1 MATINTNKA
10 AMFIKVVETIEKR
23 LEPVSSVMS
32 STWSVIEM
40 ETLEDGF
47 DVTISITRVEDLGF
61 LAEFPEE
68 YDYLFQ
74 RVKDGSDKKV
84 LKDII
89 DSNRVINAL
98 ANLSGAVGLLKLH
111 IRVTPEVRNQYV
123 IESVESIMNDIN
135 RLQYV
140 THSYGP
146 VETGRISTDFGVG
159 DIIPRLTEAC
169 KENVVAAY
177 KEIFSPARF
186 TGQKFTCVGDVT
198 IDPKVQAVAR
208 EYVVTFDKCLDMLDV
223 VVENCERYI
232 DIVPTKDPTDDG
244 DSVSLNAVDDML
256 KDMSVSLEKVG
267 NFTLNS
273 AEDVVRRISHRMLQS
288 ALRRSQVNEAVEIKD
303 IIGKL
308 RMRMSSY
315 KQDVESNGLR
325 GGRESNGYERH
336 VLALQFVVGYIQ
348 NDIMPAIQILQKAL
362 TVLVADDE

>member
-89 DSNRVINAL
+89 DAKRVINAL

-146 VETGRISTDFGVG
+146 GEAGKISTDFGVG
-159 DIIPRLTEAC
+159 DIIPRLTEAY

-208 EYVVTFDKCLDMLDV
+208 EYVCLDMLDV

-273 AEDVVRRISHRMLQS
+273 AEDVVRRINHRMLQS

-348 NDIMPAIQILQKAL
+348 NDIIPAIQILQKAL
-362 TVLVADDE
+362 TVLVTDDE

>member
-1 MATINTNKA
+1 MGLVNTNKV

-32 STWSVIEM
+32 STWSVIGI

-47 DVTISITRVEDLGF
+47 DFTISITRVEDLGF

-68 YDYLFQ
+68 YDYLFK
-74 RVKDGSDKKV
+74 RIKDGEEKKV

-89 DSNRVINAL
+89 ASNRVINAL

-123 IESVESIMNDIN
+123 IESAESTMNDIN

-146 VETGRISTDFGVG
+146 GEAGKISTDFGVG
-159 DIIPRLTEAC
+159 DIIPTLTEVY

-186 TGQKFTCVGDVT
+186 IGQKFTCVGDVT
-198 IDPKVQAVAR
+198 IDPRIQAVAR
-208 EYVVTFDKCLDMLDV
+208 EYISTFDQCLDMLEV
-223 VVENCERYI
+223 IVANCESII
-232 DIVPTKDPTDDG
+232 DVVPTKNPTDDG
-244 DSVSLNAVDDML
+244 DSISLNAVTEML
-256 KDMSVSLEKVG
+256 QDASVSLEKVG

-315 KQDVESNGLR
+315 KNDVESNGLR
-325 GGRESNGYERH
+325 GGRDSVGYERH
-336 VLALQFVVGYIQ
+336 VLALQFVVGYIS
-348 NDIMPAIQILQKAL
+348 NDITPAIQILQKAL
-362 TVLVADDE
+362 TVLVTDDE